1 MSRSASG
8 LKLDGDV
15 VTDELNG
22 VRLVLADRLRFS
34 LQSWSGGLSYVIED
48 PQNGTYFRIG
58 TTEYTFLS
66 LLDGRTTVAEAMART
81 AAVTGPKSFRDEDC
95 IEICNWLISHQLAS
109 TPWAQSAEPLADRQE
124 KQQNTNWLQKLNPLS
139 ITVQLGNP
147 EPFLRWLQPVFGTLF
162 RPLGFGMIVMLGL
175 FTAWAVLSQWN
186 RFTSGTTEVI
196 SRENWILFGLA
207 WIGLKAIHEVS
218 HGVACLAFGGS
229 VRNWGVN
236 FMLGVPLPFVN
247 VSSSWS
253 LASKWHRMA
262 IGAAGMYA
270 EFTVALL
277 AALFWCRLSDGIG
290 SQLCSMVML
299 TGGVLT
305 VLFNLNPLMRFDGYY
320 LLADWLEI
328 PNLSQYGRADLLRQT
343 RRWLFGVRLDAPVW
357 PDRSWLN
364 IRIYGVLSAA
374 WRSLM
379 TVSIIIGAESMFAG
393 AGIILALLAFVLWI
407 LVPIVHAIRYVV
419 HGLPGEQHS
428 RFRFALITTCLMLL
442 GAYSGSQWTVP
453 ERLVLPAIYDYSPL
467 VNLRSSVPGFV
478 RDVTVVN
485 GQMVATG
492 ELVARLNNPDLEF
505 QLADLQNAVFVSER
519 RLDGLQATDEI
530 AAVQHEQ
537 ENLNALR
544 LQLAEAEAQISQLE
558 IRSPS
563 DGVVIAAELD
573 SLLGQFVT
581 SGELLCQI
589 GHPDARQIQTLVTAE
604 QLFILQDRIGKKVEI
619 SLAGRRQKPFA
630 GVLREIEP
638 TATTQLRHPALA
650 ASAGGPIVVR
660 SAGPLSSN
668 NTNENQPG
676 IDQHVE
682 MLEPRFVATIQL
694 TELSR
699 ESLGAGQLGNVYVQV
714 AERTPAEL
722 AFIRSRDWLETH
734 LRH

>member
-1 MSRSASG
+1 
-8 LKLDGDV
+8 
-15 VTDELNG
+15 
-22 VRLVLADRLRFS
+22 
-34 LQSWSGGLSYVIED
+34 
-48 PQNGTYFRIG
+48 
-58 TTEYTFLS
+58 
-66 LLDGRTTVAEAMART
+66 
-81 AAVTGPKSFRDEDC
+81 
-95 IEICNWLISHQLAS
+95 
-109 TPWAQSAEPLADRQE
+109 
-124 KQQNTNWLQKLNPLS
+124 
-139 ITVQLGNP
+139 
-147 EPFLRWLQPVFGTLF
+147 
-162 RPLGFGMIVMLGL
+162 
-175 FTAWAVLSQWN
+175 
-186 RFTSGTTEVI
+186 
-196 SRENWILFGLA
+196 
-207 WIGLKAIHEVS
+207 
-218 HGVACLAFGGS
+218 
-229 VRNWGVN
+229 
-236 FMLGVPLPFVN
+236 
-247 VSSSWS
+247 
-253 LASKWHRMA
+253 
-262 IGAAGMYA
+262 
-270 EFTVALL
+270 
-277 AALFWCRLSDGIG
+277 
-290 SQLCSMVML
+290 
-299 TGGVLT
+299 
-305 VLFNLNPLMRFDGYY
+305 
-320 LLADWLEI
+320 
-328 PNLSQYGRADLLRQT
+328 
-343 RRWLFGVRLDAPVW
+343 
-357 PDRSWLN
+357 
-364 IRIYGVLSAA
+364 
-374 WRSLM
+374 M